1 MKEVVSWS
9 PEEVTN
15 WLMENAVPEYC
26 EPLKSFTGQDLIN
39 LTEEDFKK
47 TPLSRVSSDSGQ
59 QLLHMIESLKM
70 AHHIEAHKNG
80 HVNGHIRV
88 SVNNT
93 VHENGFSS
101 KTRLN
106 GVPNGYKKEMIKIPM
121 PEPER
126 LQYPMEWGKTFL
138 AFIYALFCFIFT
150 TVTISVVHER
160 VPPKEVQ
167 PPLPDA
173 FFDRFDRV
181 QWAFSIC
188 EINGMILVGLWF
200 VQWLLLKYKSI
211 ISRRFFCIVGTLYL
225 YRCITM
231 YVTTLPVP
239 GMHFKC
245 SPKLFGDWESHLR
258 RIMKLIAGGGLSI
271 TGSHNMCGD
280 YLYSGHTVILTLTYL
295 FIKELGL
302 FLSSRGLGR
311 DGERHSDAAGPV
323 CSEAVEKQLG
333 SLCSLCRFVQQVL
346 KEASQTNLLARV
358 WWYKPFQYFEKNV
371 QGIVPRSYHWPFP
384 WPVLHRGRQVKYSRL
399 LNDT

>member
-1 MKEVVSWS
+1 MPQLPGKMKEVVSWS

-15 WLMENAVPEYC
+15 WLTENAVPEYC

-59 QLLHMIESLKM
+59 RLLHMIETLKM

-80 HVNGHIRV
+80 HVNGHICV
-88 SVNNT
+88 SMSNT
-93 VHENGFSS
+93 TRENGFSS
-101 KTRLN
+101 KMKLN

-126 LQYPMEWGKTFL
+126 SQYPMEWGKTFL

-200 VQWLLLKYKSI
+200 IQWLLLKYK
-211 ISRRFFCIVGTLYL
+211 
-225 YRCITM
+225 
-231 YVTTLPVP
+231 
-239 GMHFKC
+239 
-245 SPKLFGDWESHLR
+245 
-258 RIMKLIAGGGLSI
+258 
-271 TGSHNMCGD
+271 
-280 YLYSGHTVILTLTYL
+280 
-295 FIKELGL
+295 
-302 FLSSRGLGR
+302 
-311 DGERHSDAAGPV
+311 
-323 CSEAVEKQLG
+323 
-333 SLCSLCRFVQQVL
+333 
-346 KEASQTNLLARV
+346 
-358 WWYKPFQYFEKNV
+358 
-371 QGIVPRSYHWPFP
+371 
-384 WPVLHRGRQVKYSRL
+384 
-399 LNDT
+399 